1 MIIRFTVAACE
12 TIKVFVWGSSRLKTY
27 ERALGVGGTVV
38 QCTISERFKQKK
50 GNCCRCCLRDRI
62 YSIASPRW
70 LFCTRKIWRK
80 GLIHPFLHIVLVQ
93 FILFFISS
101 CCKIASAAIN
111 WINSAPQAVATTFA
125 FSSVF
130 ILLLWQGLNPEA
142 TFF

>member
-1 MIIRFTVAACE
+1 MGLE
-12 TIKVFVWGSSRLKTY
+12 QIKNLRKSLGSRGD
-27 ERALGVGGTVV
+27 R
-38 QCTISERFKQKK
+38 CTMYNSCMSLYSCSQFISERFKQKK